1 MPLTKN
7 EIRDRVASDY
17 LGILELGQSLE
28 HKDSVRILQG
38 IDEVY
43 EYLKTKGLATWA
55 STGSVPDD
63 LVPFFNSLVANN
75 CYPAFKLDVNRQ
87 NKIILDSRTAESSIR
102 ELVSNS
108 GTLEEEPTSF

>member
-38 IDEVY
+38 IENKRFSN
-43 EYLKTKGLATWA
+43 LGFNRI
-55 STGSVPDD
+55 ST
-63 LVPFFNSLVANN
+63 
-75 CYPAFKLDVNRQ
+75 
-87 NKIILDSRTAESSIR
+87 
-102 ELVSNS
+102 
-108 GTLEEEPTSF
+108 

>member
-1 MPLTKN
+1 MSLTKN
-7 EIRDRVASDY
+7 EIRDRVATDY
-17 LGILELGQSLE
+17 LGLIQLGETLE

-55 STGSVPDD
+55 STGSVPND
-63 LVPFFNSLVANN
+63 LIPFFTALVANN
-75 CYPAFKLDVNRQ
+75 CYSAYGLSTERQ
-87 NKIILDSRTAESSIR
+87 NKIILDSSTAEASIR

>member
-7 EIRDRVASDY
+7 EIRDRIATDY
-17 LGILELGQSLE
+17 LGLIQLGETLE

-55 STGSVPDD
+55 STGSVPND
-63 LVPFFNSLVANN
+63 LIPFFTALVANN
-75 CYPAFKLDVNRQ
+75 CSSAYSLSVERQ
-87 NKIILDSRTAESSIR
+87 NKIISDSATAEASIR